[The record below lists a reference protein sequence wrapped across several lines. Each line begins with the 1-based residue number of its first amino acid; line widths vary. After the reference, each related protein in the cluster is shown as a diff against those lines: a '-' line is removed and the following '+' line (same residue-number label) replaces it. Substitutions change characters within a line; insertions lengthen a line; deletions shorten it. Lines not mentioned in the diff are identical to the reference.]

1 MNRMPPLQRNADE
14 LARYGRYGDSMLVH
28 MNPAEVQGIASL
40 SPTGKL
46 TRNPVTGQPEAFL
59 PFLAPLLAKAAPALL
74 AKAGLG
80 GLASAAAAAP
90 GVTSAITSGLVTGVA
105 EGDLEKGIMAGITSF
120 GIGKAMGAASDAVNL
135 GSEVGAVESAQK
147 AVDSTA
153 DVLAKSGQVPAQML
167 AGPPN
172 PADYIANVGGPG
184 MNQGFNVLTDVGSE
198 ITPEQIANINA
209 QTALGNAESA
219 LSSARL
225 DVSPKDQIGAMF
237 KREGL
242 QSFGAEMMKP
252 ENIIPTAVGAGSLA
266 QMDAME
272 RQNAIGREQEAKRQR
287 MLDRQRGI
295 MSGAASVAQPRN
307 PFAGVFKKPGLSAFS
322 R

>member
-90 GVTSAITSGLVTGVA
+90 GITSAITSGLVTGVA

-120 GIGKAMGAASDAVNL
+120 GIGKALGAASDVANL
-135 GSEVGAVESAQK
+135 GKETAEVAKATE
-147 AVDSTA
+147 AVDAAREALGTQATPSLGDA
-153 DVLAKSGQVPAQML
+153 LIPRDPAVAEQFGLDVLS
-167 AGPPN
+167 
-172 PADYIANVGGPG
+172 
-184 MNQGFNVLTDVGSE
+184 
-198 ITPEQIANINA
+198 PEQAEFVKA
-209 QTALGNAESA
+209 AGRSEGARQALDT
-219 LSSARL
+219 ARL
-225 DVSPKDQIGAMF
+225 GLSPAKQIGSVF
-237 KREGL
+237 SEEGL
-242 QSFGAEMMKP
+242 EAFGTEMMKP
-252 ENIIPTAVGAGSLA
+252 ANILPTAIGAGNLA

-272 RQNAIGREQEAKRQR
+272 RQQAMGREQEAKRQR
-287 MLDRQRGI
+287 MFDRQRGI
-295 MSGAASVAQPRN
+295 MSGAASLAQPRN

-322 R
+322 RTA

>member
-120 GIGKAMGAASDAVNL
+120 GIGKALGAASDVANL
-135 GSEVGAVESAQK
+135 GKETAEVAKATE
-147 AVDSTA
+147 AVDAAREALGTQA
-153 DVLAKSGQVPAQML
+153 TPTLGDVLARSTPDVAQGKALEM
-167 AGPPN
+167 G
-172 PADYIANVGGPG
+172 
-184 MNQGFNVLTDVGSE
+184 LTPFS
-198 ITPEQIANINA
+198 PEQAEFVKA
-209 QTALGNAESA
+209 AGRSEGARQALDTERLG
-219 LSSARL
+219 LSPA
-225 DVSPKDQIGAMF
+225 KQIGSVF
-237 KREGL
+237 SEEGL
-242 QSFGAEMMKP
+242 EAFGTEMMKP
-252 ENIIPTAVGAGSLA
+252 SNILPTAIGAGNLA

-295 MSGAASVAQPRN
+295 MSGAASLAQPRN

-322 R
+322 G

>member
-90 GVTSAITSGLVTGVA
+90 GITSAITSGLVTGVA

-120 GIGKAMGAASDAVNL
+120 GIGKALGAASDVANL
-135 GSEVGAVESAQK
+135 GKETAEVAKATE
-147 AVDSTA
+147 AVDAAREALGTQATPSLGDA
-153 DVLAKSGQVPAQML
+153 LIPRDPAVAEQFGLDVLS
-167 AGPPN
+167 
-172 PADYIANVGGPG
+172 
-184 MNQGFNVLTDVGSE
+184 
-198 ITPEQIANINA
+198 PEQAEFVKA
-209 QTALGNAESA
+209 AGRSEGARQALDT
-219 LSSARL
+219 ARL
-225 DVSPKDQIGAMF
+225 GLSPAKQIGSVF
-237 KREGL
+237 SEEGL
-242 QSFGAEMMKP
+242 EAFGTEMMKP
-252 ENIIPTAVGAGSLA
+252 SNILPTAIGAGNLA

-272 RQNAIGREQEAKRQR
+272 RQQAMGREQEAKRQR
-287 MLDRQRGI
+287 MFDRQRGI
-295 MSGAASVAQPRN
+295 MSGAASLAQPRN

-322 R
+322 RTA